1 MNTKIKCLLLD
12 DELPGLTLLKMLCEQ
27 QPELE
32 VIKAFNSPVTLL
44 QEAPNLDFDL
54 LITDIE
60 MPGMNGLQVADA
72 LKGKAIIFTT
82 AYKNFA
88 VDAFDRDAIDY
99 VVKPVK
105 PERLQHAIQ
114 KVAQHLAT
122 LQTAPA
128 ETTPKQIQ
136 LNTDKGKALIST
148 DKIFCLITS
157 TVDSRDKIL
166 FLNDDTRMTVKNFS
180 FEKLLDM
187 LPTEEFCR
195 INKKAIIA
203 IKHVQFYTHDL
214 VTADRLQPDGSHFTF
229 PLSEIYRNDFV
240 KKVRV

>member
-27 QPELE
+27 QPGLE
-32 VIKAFNSPVTLL
+32 VVKAFNSPITLL
-44 QEAPNLDFDL
+44 QEAQKLDFDL

-105 PERLQHAIQ
+105 ADRLQHAIQ
-114 KVAQHLAT
+114 KVAQYLASNIPV
-122 LQTAPA
+122 TAPA
-128 ETTPKQIQ
+128 VKQIQ
-136 LNTDKGKALIST
+136 LNTDKGKALVST
-148 DKIFCLITS
+148 DKIFCFMTS
-157 TVDSRDKIL
+157 NVDSRDKIL
-166 FLNDDTRMTVKNFS
+166 VLNDNTRMTVKNCS
-180 FEKLLDM
+180 FEKLLEM
-187 LPTEEFCR
+187 LPQEEFCR
-195 INKKAIIA
+195 INKKVIIA

-214 VTADRLQPDGSHFTF
+214 VTADRLLPDGSLYTF
-229 PLSEIYRNDFV
+229 PLSEIYRSDFI
-240 KKVRV
+240 KKIRV

>member
-32 VIKAFNSPVTLL
+32 VIKAFNSPLTLL

-105 PERLQHAIQ
+105 ADRLQHAIQ
-114 KVAQHLAT
+114 KVAQYLSANAT
-122 LQTAPA
+122 ATPPSA
-128 ETTPKQIQ
+128 PKQIQ

-148 DKIFCLITS
+148 DKIFCFMTS
-157 TVDSRDKIL
+157 DVDSRDKIL
-166 FLNDDTRMTVKNFS
+166 LLSDNTRMTVKNFS

-187 LPTEEFCR
+187 LPQEEFCR

-214 VTADRLQPDGSHFTF
+214 VTADKLLPSGSHYTF

>member
-1 MNTKIKCLLLD
+1 MNTKIRCLLLD

-27 QPELE
+27 MPELE
-32 VIKAFNSPVTLL
+32 VVKAFNSPQLLL
-44 QEAPNLDFDL
+44 QEQADLEYDL

-88 VDAFDRDAIDY
+88 VDAFDRDAVDY

-105 PERLQHAIQ
+105 QERLQQAVQ
-114 KVAQHLAT
+114 KVAARMAKPQA
-122 LQTAPA
+122 AKA
-128 ETTPKQIQ
+128 PKQIQ
-136 LNTDKGKALIST
+136 LNTDKGKALIGIDT
-148 DKIFCLITS
+148 IFCMVTS
-157 TVDSRDKIL
+157 KIDSRDKIL
-166 FLNDDTRMTVKNFS
+166 FLNDGSKITAKNCS

-187 LPTEEFCR
+187 LPENDFCR

-203 IKHVQFYTHDL
+203 IKHVQFYAHDII
-214 VTADRLQPDGSHFTF
+214 TADRLLPDGTHYTF
-229 PLSEIYRNDFV
+229 PLSEIYRTDFI
-240 KKVRV
+240 KKVKI